1 MMLFSDTM
9 RKLKS
14 GLAKTR
20 DTLFGKVTQLV
31 NSKSVIDDDMLDRLE
46 EILIS
51 SDVGAGAT
59 AAILEDIK
67 KRVKEERY
75 QSSDQL
81 VVLLKDE
88 IARALNVNGG
98 QGPSETGLPEEPRP
112 YVIMIVGVNGVGK
125 TTTIG
130 KLAHI
135 YRSAGYKVLVGAA
148 DTYRAAANEQ
158 LEIWAQRAGVEIIQQ
173 SRGADPAAVAFDSLS
188 SGIAR
193 QADVVMID
201 TAGRLHTKVNLMEEL
216 KKIRRVLDKRLP
228 GAPHEVLLV
237 LDATTGQ
244 NALQQVRQ
252 FTSAVN
258 VTGLVLTKLDGT
270 AKGGIVLAI
279 SSELKIPVKFIGV
292 GEEIDDLQPFDRG
305 AFVDALFESS
315 LDDEGGRA

>member
-1 MMLFSDTM
+1 
-9 RKLKS
+9 
-14 GLAKTR
+14 
-20 DTLFGKVTQLV
+20 
-31 NSKSVIDDDMLDRLE
+31 
-46 EILIS
+46 
-51 SDVGAGAT
+51 
-59 AAILEDIK
+59 
-67 KRVKEERY
+67 
-75 QSSDQL
+75 
-81 VVLLKDE
+81 
-88 IARALNVNGG
+88 
-98 QGPSETGLPEEPRP
+98 
-112 YVIMIVGVNGVGK
+112 
-125 TTTIG
+125 
-130 KLAHI
+130 
-135 YRSAGYKVLVGAA
+135 
-148 DTYRAAANEQ
+148 
-158 LEIWAQRAGVEIIQQ
+158 
-173 SRGADPAAVAFDSLS
+173 
-188 SGIAR
+188 
-193 QADVVMID
+193 
-201 TAGRLHTKVNLMEEL
+201 MEEL